1 MNEATKDRVKKVV
14 REYMRMFPIE
24 YEQFLNSHRQKQDN
38 KINEFAELKGHDQLV
53 RHLFDVPE
61 SLYLAFK
68 MKLESDQFDWLFGTG
83 VYERTYTGVNWFM
96 KTFPQF
102 KITKDF

>member
-1 MNEATKDRVKKVV
+1 MDATKELVKKVV
-14 REYMRMFPIE
+14 REYMRVFPIE

-38 KINEFAELKGHDQLV
+38 KINEFAEFKQHDQLV

-68 MKLESDQFDWLFGTG
+68 MKLPSEDFDWLFGTG
-83 VYERTYTGVNWFM
+83 VYEKSYVGVQWFM
-96 KTFPQF
+96 KTYPQF

>member
-1 MNEATKDRVKKVV
+1 MDATKERVTKVV
-14 REYMRMFPIE
+14 REYMRVFPVE
-24 YEQFLNSHRQKQDN
+24 YEQFLHSHRQKQEN
-38 KINEFAELKGHDQLV
+38 TINEFAEFKQHDQLV

-68 MKLESDQFDWLFGTG
+68 LKLPSEDFDWLFGTG
-83 VYERTYTGVNWFM
+83 VHEKSYTGVKWFM
-96 KTFPQF
+96 KNYPQF